1 MRKDKLERNEKN
13 FVGGPTKDN
22 QSHQS
27 VSSMSKVED
36 GIDTESNTSKGLR
49 QRLVKPLSPVFLSG

>member
-1 MRKDKLERNEKN
+1 MGGPRKDY
-13 FVGGPTKDN
+13 

-27 VSSMSKVED
+27 VSSISKVED